1 MNLGPMD
8 FMWVMV
14 LATVAVLFLGFYGK
28 AKDIEAE
35 KKRESVPG
43 SLRGR
48 PPAQPPVMN
57 TASPPS
63 TSNPTLLVVGW
74 TLLGAA
80 VLMHISII
88 EWDATF
94 WSGSSHIA
102 LFFHAR
108 DQFKL
113 DEHGRTYNIAG
124 ASFWGL
130 VIPFLLAGAAIAV
143 ITRAKAVGA
152 AGPSPPVTPQAS
164 PKPSPPAAT
173 TKPPQAAAS
182 SPPAAPSRLR
192 PCPDCNRSV
201 SRRAPACPGCGCP
214 LEPDAVCPDCQ
225 EFVARGAA
233 QCPNCGC
240 PLRQESKVE
249 AETPLAGSPS
259 TDTYAPA
266 GFVIDDDDNA
276 ESVVDLPAVDEGPPT
291 ERPESGG
298 G

>member
-35 KKRESVPG
+35 KKGESVPG
-43 SLRGR
+43 SHRGR
-48 PPAQPPVMN
+48 PQAQPPARD

-63 TSNPTLLVVGW
+63 ASNPTLLVVGW

-80 VLMHISII
+80 VLLHFSVI
-88 EWDATF
+88 EWGTGGGAR
-94 WSGSSHIA
+94 HII
-102 LFFHAR
+102 LFFNAR
-108 DQFKL
+108 DQFRL
-113 DEHGRTYNIAG
+113 SGDSSTYNVAG

-266 GFVIDDDDNA
+266 GFVIDDDDKA
-276 ESVVDLPAVDEGPPT
+276 ESIVDLPAVDEGSAA
-291 ERPESGG
+291 ERPLGN
-298 G
+298 